1 MKDFLTSI
9 NKTETLTKL
18 QRPFS
23 ALPKVWIGFIIAGVY
38 LLVELVGGASG
49 NDMDDL
55 LVYLIAIGLVGMAY
69 WFFCVYRFHK
79 ILWEMTKDYE
89 FSPGAAVGYHFLP
102 FYNFYWIFKWPI
114 EFSNTINALGTVK
127 MAPGALLG
135 ALLLIALLI
144 NRFFDGAVGMT
155 FIFGIGTYMAS
166 VLRKQIQSP
175 ISVLPEEIQAEVK
188 ETGVWA
194 TQKVDQIKLISWNE
208 RPVLDGLVSVD
219 CPECKEK
226 KSFKVESF
234 RPFSSERPE
243 GLLLTEDVVNF
254 VSGGNRFL
262 SGALGFVFAA
272 IIVVIIE
279 MALQVRRHNFFFT
292 VIGVIIWKFI
302 QAILEN
308 VFNKQIPVWTYTC
321 SGCKN
326 KIFIASDG
334 SDVLLGEPK
343 EKKEKA
349 LKPESKVIVKPVV
362 EDKSLP
368 SMDLSPVPA
377 VSSLIDESEPQDVLP
392 DTVPHA
398 FTKTLV
404 APTKNLE
411 AGSVFAGRYLIL
423 EELGKGGMGSV
434 YKAYDKE
441 VEEKIALKTIKSEIA
456 ADEKV
461 IQRFRNELKIAR
473 KISHKNVCRMFDLG
487 REDDTYYI
495 AMEYVS
501 GEDLKSS
508 VRRMGP
514 LSTGKVLGFATEIC
528 EGLAEAHRL
537 GIVHRDLKP
546 QNIMIDRDGIA
557 QIMDFGIARS
567 RDLKGMTENGSTIGT
582 PEYMSPE
589 QVEGEDIDSRSDIYS
604 MGVILYEMVTG
615 RTPFEGKTP
624 MSIAMKHV
632 TEKPKEP
639 KGLNMQ
645 ISEDLSRVIMKCM
658 EKDKTYRF
666 QSALDLLYALKEI
679 ERGIPAIERIKPARK
694 PVTSREITVSFSVRR
709 FLIPV
714 AALLGV
720 VIIGGGIWYFV
731 LRPESSKPT
740 LSSPVPTKEHT
751 LAAAHE
757 FLEDKDYSEALAL
770 FNSVLELDPEDP
782 DVRFNKATILK
793 EQGKTEE
800 ALQEFEKVIVLDE
813 EDPRSYKQLGEI
825 FEQKKDFEKG
835 VFYYKKY
842 IALAS
847 LSESADAGEVAK
859 RVTEME
865 ARLRPEGGEEAQG
878 VTADKSTVT
887 REITPRQAESKESEV
902 DLSQRLNS
910 GIRAFNQ
917 ERYDQSISVM
927 REILRLDPSNS
938 QAKSYL
944 NRAQQEKAKQLKKQ
958 EIGQGISLAQVAY
971 ERGDYEE
978 CLNQVKKVLRLD
990 PENEEANRYYNLAE
1004 QVVAPEKMKIIVN
1017 GYVQSLNNKDLVSFY
1032 ENTCSSAL
1040 FQRIK
1045 EDTELISS
1053 LYKSFRSVAS
1063 NIKIQLKE
1071 NSRAEVS
1078 FSNIITGISVSEEQR
1093 QVVFEGTYIW
1103 EMEKQGETWKIIGI
1117 STLTSDK
1124 NS

>member
-1 MKDFLTSI
+1 MKDFLTSL
-9 NKTETLTKL
+9 NKTATLTKL

-23 ALPKVWIGFIIAGVY
+23 ALPKVWIGFIIAGVF
-38 LLVELVGGASG
+38 LLVELIALASG
-49 NDMDDL
+49 YDMDDL
-55 LVYLIAIGLVGMAY
+55 LLYLLAIGLVGTVY
-69 WFFCVYRFHK
+69 WLFCVHRFHK
-79 ILWEMTKDYE
+79 ILREMNRSYQI
-89 FSPGAAVGYHFLP
+89 SPGAAVGYHFIP

-114 EFSNTINALGTVK
+114 EFSKYINAQGSVK
-127 MAPGALLG
+127 MVQGGLLG

-155 FIFGIGTYMAS
+155 FIFGIGTYMANI
-166 VLRKQIQSP
+166 LRRQIQSP
-175 ISVLPEEIQAEVK
+175 ISVMPEEIQAEVK
-188 ETGVWA
+188 ETGVWT
-194 TQKVDQIKLISWNE
+194 TQKVDQIKSLSWNV

-243 GLLLTEDVVNF
+243 GLVLTEDVVNF
-254 VSGGNRFL
+254 VTGGNRFL

-272 IIVVIIE
+272 IIIVILE

-302 QAILEN
+302 QSMLEG

-321 SGCKN
+321 SGCEEKL
-326 KIFIASDG
+326 FIASDG
-334 SDVLLGEPK
+334 SDVLLGEAK
-343 EKKEKA
+343 EKKEAAAKS
-349 LKPESKVIVKPVV
+349 ESKIIAEPVA
-362 EDKSLP
+362 EDKPLP

-377 VSSLIDESEPQDVLP
+377 VSSLIQESEHPDVLA
-392 DTVPHA
+392 DSVPTS
-398 FTKTLV
+398 FTETLV
-404 APTKNLE
+404 APSKNLD

-434 YKAYDKE
+434 YKAFDKE
-441 VEEKIALKTIKSEIA
+441 VGEKIALKTIKPEIA

-567 RDLKGMTENGSTIGT
+567 RELKGMTENGSTIGT

-589 QVEGEDIDSRSDIYS
+589 QVEGEDIDQRSDIYS

-639 KGLNMQ
+639 IGLNMQ

-658 EKDKTYRF
+658 EKDKARRY

-714 AALLGV
+714 AAVLGV
-720 VIIGGGIWYFV
+720 VIIGGGIWFFV
-731 LRPESSKPT
+731 LRPESSKPA
-740 LSSPVPTKEHT
+740 LSSPVPTKEAT

-757 FLEDKDYSEALAL
+757 SLKDKDYSGALDQ
-770 FNSVLELDPEDP
+770 FNRVLELDPEDL
-782 DVRFNKATILK
+782 DVRFNIATILK
-793 EQGKTEE
+793 ELGKTDK
-800 ALQEFEKVIVLDE
+800 ALQEFERVIALDE
-813 EDPRSYKQLGEI
+813 EDPRSYKQLGEL
-825 FEQKKDFEKG
+825 FEQRQDLEKG

-842 IALAS
+842 LS
-847 LSESADAGEVAK
+847 LMSADESEDIDEIVK
-859 RVTEME
+859 RVADLEGMLKPAGRAEVQSGTTE
-865 ARLRPEGGEEAQG
+865 
-878 VTADKSTVT
+878 KSAVI
-887 REITPRQAESKESEV
+887 RDVTPRRAESREPEV
-902 DLSQRLNS
+902 DLSRRLDT

-938 QAKSYL
+938 QATSYL
-944 NRAQQEKAKQLKKQ
+944 TRAQQEKAKQLKKQ

-1004 QVVAPEKMKIIVN
+1004 QVVAPEKMRIIVN
-1017 GYVQSLNNKDLVSFY
+1017 EYVQSLNNKELVSFY

-1045 EDTELISS
+1045 GDSELISN

-1071 NSRAEVS
+1071 NNRAEVS
-1078 FSNIITGISVSEEQR
+1078 FSNIITGILESGEQR
-1093 QVVFEGTYIW
+1093 QVVFEGTYVW

-1117 STLTSDK
+1117 STQPAGKDR
-1124 NS
+1124 

>member
-334 SDVLLGEPK
+334 SDVLLGEAK

-349 LKPESKVIVKPVV
+349 LKPESKAIVEPVV

-567 RDLKGMTENGSTIGT
+567 RELKGMTENGSTIGT

-658 EKDKTYRF
+658 EKDKTHRF

-1045 EDTELISS
+1045 GDTELISS

-1078 FSNIITGISVSEEQR
+1078 FSNIITGIPVSEEQR

-1103 EMEKQGETWKIIGI
+1103 EMEKQDETWKIIGI
-1117 STLTSDK
+1117 ATRTVDK
-1124 NS
+1124 NR

>member
-1 MKDFLTSI
+1 MKEFLTSI

-23 ALPKVWIGFIIAGVY
+23 PLPKVWIGFIIAGVY
-38 LLVELVGGASG
+38 LLVELMSGASG

-69 WFFCVYRFHK
+69 WLFCVYRFHK

-89 FSPGAAVGYHFLP
+89 FSPGAAVGYHFIP

-135 ALLLIALLI
+135 ALLLIALLV

-194 TQKVDQIKLISWNE
+194 TQKADQIKSLSWNE

-219 CPECKEK
+219 CPDCKEK

-243 GLLLTEDVVNF
+243 GLVLTEDVVNF

-272 IIVVIIE
+272 VIIIIIE

-292 VIGVIIWKFI
+292 VIGAIIWKFV
-302 QAILEN
+302 QAMLEG

-321 SGCKN
+321 SGCEN
-326 KIFIASDG
+326 KIFIASGG
-334 SDVLLGEPK
+334 SNVLLGEAK
-343 EKKEKA
+343 GKKETA
-349 LKPESKVIVKPVV
+349 PKPKSKIIVEPVT
-362 EDKSLP
+362 EEKSL
-368 SMDLSPVPA
+368 SSWDVSPVPDGP
-377 VSSLIDESEPQDVLP
+377 SPLQESEPQDVLP

-423 EELGKGGMGSV
+423 EELGRGGMGSV
-434 YKAYDKE
+434 YKAFDKE

-589 QVEGEDIDSRSDIYS
+589 QVEGEDIDQRSDIYS

-658 EKDKTYRF
+658 EKDKARRY

-694 PVTSREITVSFSVRR
+694 PITSREITVSFSIRR
-709 FLIPV
+709 FIIPV
-714 AALLGV
+714 TAVLGV
-720 VIIGGGIWYFV
+720 IIIGGGIWFFV
-731 LRPESSKPT
+731 LRPESSNPP
-740 LSSPVPTKEHT
+740 LSSPVPTKETT

-757 FLEDKDYSEALAL
+757 SLKDKDYSGALDQ
-770 FNSVLELDPEDP
+770 FTRVLELDPEDP
-782 DVRFNKATILK
+782 DVRFNIATILK

-800 ALQEFEKVIVLDE
+800 ALREFEKVIVFDE
-813 EDPRSYKQLGEI
+813 ENPRSYRQLGEI

-842 IALAS
+842 IALSAS
-847 LSESADAGEVAK
+847 NESTDTDEVAK
-859 RVTEME
+859 RVAEME
-865 ARLRPEGGEEAQG
+865 ARIRPEGGEEVQG
-878 VTADKSTVT
+878 VSAEKSVVT
-887 REITPRQAESKESEV
+887 REITPRRAESKESEV

-917 ERYDQSISVM
+917 ERYDQSIRVM
-927 REILRLDPSNS
+927 REILRLDPGNS
-938 QAKSYL
+938 QATSYL
-944 NRAQQEKAKQLKKQ
+944 TRAQQEKVKQQKRQ
-958 EIGQGISLAQVAY
+958 EIGQGISLAQIAY

-990 PENEEANRYYNLAE
+990 PQNEEANRYYDLAE
-1004 QVVAPEKMKIIVN
+1004 QVVAPEKMRIIVN
-1017 GYVQSLNNKDLVSFY
+1017 GYIQSLNNKNLVSFY
-1032 ENTCSSAL
+1032 QDTCSSTL

-1045 EDTELISS
+1045 GDTELISG
-1053 LYKSFRSVAS
+1053 LYKSFKSVAS
-1063 NIKIQLKE
+1063 NIKVQLKE
-1071 NSRAEVS
+1071 NNKAEVS
-1078 FSNIITGISVSEEQR
+1078 FSNIITGIPESGDQR

-1124 NS
+1124 NR

>member
-243 GLLLTEDVVNF
+243 GLMLTEDVVNF

-487 REDDTYYI
+487 RENDTYYI

-567 RDLKGMTENGSTIGT
+567 RELKGMTENGSTIGT

-589 QVEGEDIDSRSDIYS
+589 QVEGEDIDLRSDIYS

-740 LSSPVPTKEHT
+740 LSSPVPTKETT

-757 FLEDKDYSEALAL
+757 FLEDKDYSEALDL

-847 LSESADAGEVAK
+847 LSESADTGEVAK

-878 VTADKSTVT
+878 VTADKSAVT
-887 REITPRQAESKESEV
+887 REITPRQAESKELEV

-938 QAKSYL
+938 QAKSYF

-1045 EDTELISS
+1045 GDTELISS

-1078 FSNIITGISVSEEQR
+1078 FSNIITGIPVSEEQR

-1103 EMEKQGETWKIIGI
+1103 EMEKQDETWKIIGI
-1117 STLTSDK
+1117 ATRTVDK
-1124 NS
+1124 NR

>member
-243 GLLLTEDVVNF
+243 GLMLTEDVVNF

-334 SDVLLGEPK
+334 SDVLLGEAK

-349 LKPESKVIVKPVV
+349 LKPESKAIVEPVV

-567 RDLKGMTENGSTIGT
+567 RELKGMTENGSTIGT

-589 QVEGEDIDSRSDIYS
+589 QVEGEDIDLRSDIYS

-658 EKDKTYRF
+658 EKDKTHRF

-740 LSSPVPTKEHT
+740 LSSPVPTKETT

-757 FLEDKDYSEALAL
+757 FLEDKDYSEALDL

-847 LSESADAGEVAK
+847 LSESADTGEVAK

-938 QAKSYL
+938 QAKSYF

-1045 EDTELISS
+1045 GDTELISS

-1078 FSNIITGISVSEEQR
+1078 FSNIITGIPVSEEQR

-1103 EMEKQGETWKIIGI
+1103 EMEKQDETWKIIGI
-1117 STLTSDK
+1117 ATRTVDK
-1124 NS
+1124 NR

>member
-1 MKDFLTSI
+1 MKDFLTSL
-9 NKTETLTKL
+9 NKTATLTKL

-23 ALPKVWIGFIIAGVY
+23 ALPKVWVGFIIAGVF
-38 LLVELVGGASG
+38 LLVELIAQASG
-49 NDMDDL
+49 YDNDDL
-55 LVYLIAIGLVGMAY
+55 MVYLLAIGLVGSIY
-69 WFFCVYRFHK
+69 WLFCVHRFHK
-79 ILWEMTKDYE
+79 ILREMTNDYE
-89 FSPGAAVGYHFLP
+89 ISPGAAVGYHFVP

-114 EFSNTINALGTVK
+114 VFSKTINALGTVK
-127 MAPGALLG
+127 MANGALLG
-135 ALLLIALLI
+135 VLLLIALLI

-155 FIFGIGTYMAS
+155 FIFGIGTYMAN

-175 ISVLPEEIQAEVK
+175 ISVLPDEIQAEVK

-194 TQKVDQIKLISWNE
+194 IQKVDQIKSLSWNE

-219 CPECKEK
+219 CPDCKEK
-226 KSFKVESF
+226 KSFKVDSF

-243 GLLLTEDVVNF
+243 GLVLTEDVVNF
-254 VSGGNRFL
+254 ISGGNRFL

-272 IIVVIIE
+272 IIVIIIE

-302 QAILEN
+302 QAMLEG

-321 SGCKN
+321 SGCEN

-334 SDVLLGEPK
+334 SDVLLGDAK
-343 EKKEKA
+343 EKKETA
-349 LKPESKVIVKPVV
+349 PKPESKIIIEPVT
-362 EDKSLP
+362 EDKSQ
-368 SMDLSPVPA
+368 SSWEESPVPA
-377 VSSLIDESEPQDVLP
+377 APFQLQESEPQDVLP
-392 DTVPHA
+392 DTVPKT

-404 APTKNLE
+404 APSKNLE
-411 AGSVFAGRYLIL
+411 AGSVFARRYLIL

-434 YKAYDKE
+434 YKAFDKE
-441 VEEKIALKTIKSEIA
+441 VEEKIALKTIKPEIA

-557 QIMDFGIARS
+557 RIMDFGIARS
-567 RDLKGMTENGSTIGT
+567 RELKGMTENGSTIGT

-589 QVEGEDIDSRSDIYS
+589 QVEGEDIDQRSDIYS

-624 MSIAMKHV
+624 MSVAMKHV

-639 KGLNMQ
+639 RGLNMQ

-658 EKDKTYRF
+658 EKDKARRY

-679 ERGIPAIERIKPARK
+679 ERGIPAIERVKPAKRSI
-694 PVTSREITVSFSVRR
+694 TSREITVSFSIRR
-709 FLIPV
+709 FLIP
-714 AALLGV
+714 AAAVLAA
-720 VIIGGGIWYFV
+720 VIIGGGVWYFV
-731 LRPESSKPT
+731 LRPERSKPT
-740 LSSPVPTKEHT
+740 SPVSVHTKENI

-757 FLEDKDYSEALAL
+757 SLRDKDYSAALDQ
-770 FNSVLELDPEDP
+770 FNKVLEIEPEDP
-782 DVRFNKATILK
+782 DVRLNIAIILK
-793 EQGKTEE
+793 EQGKIEE
-800 ALQEFEKVIVLDE
+800 AVQEFDRVIALDE

-825 FEQKKDFEKG
+825 FEQKQDLEKG

-842 IALAS
+842 LTLANAS
-847 LSESADAGEVAK
+847 VDADEVAR
-859 RVTEME
+859 RVAEME
-865 ARLRPEGGEEAQG
+865 ARLRPAGEEETQSVAAEKSV
-878 VTADKSTVT
+878 VTKEV
-887 REITPRQAESKESEV
+887 TPRRVEREDPEV
-902 DLSQRLNS
+902 DLSQRLDT

-917 ERYDQSISVM
+917 ERFDQSISIM
-927 REILRLDPSNS
+927 REILRLDPKNS

-944 NRAQQEKAKQLKKQ
+944 TRAQQEKAKQLKKQ
-958 EIGQGISLAQVAY
+958 EIGRGISLAQVAY

-990 PENEEANRYYNLAE
+990 PENAEAKKYSDLAE
-1004 QVVAPEKMKIIVN
+1004 QIVAPQKMRDIVN
-1017 GYVQSLNNKDLVSFY
+1017 GYIQSLKNKELVSFY
-1032 ENTCSSAL
+1032 ENTCSSEL

-1045 EDTELISS
+1045 GDTELISN
-1053 LYKSFRSVAS
+1053 LYQSFRSVAS
-1063 NIKIQLKE
+1063 NIKIQLME
-1071 NSRAEVS
+1071 NNRAEVS
-1078 FSNIITGISVSEEQR
+1078 FSNIITGIPVSGEQR

-1103 EMEKQGETWKIIGI
+1103 EMEKQGETWKIIGL
-1117 STLTSDK
+1117 STQTAGK
-1124 NS
+1124 NR

>member
-1 MKDFLTSI
+1 MKDFLTSL
-9 NKTETLTKL
+9 NKTATLTKL

-23 ALPKVWIGFIIAGVY
+23 ALPKVWIGFIIAGVF
-38 LLVELVGGASG
+38 LLVELIALASG
-49 NDMDDL
+49 YDMDDL
-55 LVYLIAIGLVGMAY
+55 LLYLLAIGLVGTVY
-69 WFFCVYRFHK
+69 WLFCVHRFHK
-79 ILWEMTKDYE
+79 ILREMNRSYQI
-89 FSPGAAVGYHFLP
+89 SPGAAVGYHFIP

-114 EFSNTINALGTVK
+114 EFSKYINAQGSVK
-127 MAPGALLG
+127 MVQGGLLG

-155 FIFGIGTYMAS
+155 FIFGIGTYMANI
-166 VLRKQIQSP
+166 LRRQIQSP
-175 ISVLPEEIQAEVK
+175 ISVMPEEIQAEVK

-194 TQKVDQIKLISWNE
+194 TQKVDQIKSLSWNV

-243 GLLLTEDVVNF
+243 GLVLTEDVVNF
-254 VSGGNRFL
+254 VTGGNRFL

-272 IIVVIIE
+272 IIIVILE

-302 QAILEN
+302 QSMLEG

-321 SGCKN
+321 SGCEEKL
-326 KIFIASDG
+326 FIASDG
-334 SDVLLGEPK
+334 SDVLLGEAK
-343 EKKEKA
+343 EKKEAAAKS
-349 LKPESKVIVKPVV
+349 ESKIIAEPVA
-362 EDKSLP
+362 EDKPLP

-377 VSSLIDESEPQDVLP
+377 VSSLIQESEHPDVLA
-392 DTVPHA
+392 DSVPTS
-398 FTKTLV
+398 FTETLV
-404 APTKNLE
+404 APSKNLD

-434 YKAYDKE
+434 YKAFDKE
-441 VEEKIALKTIKSEIA
+441 VGEKIALKTIKPEIA

-567 RDLKGMTENGSTIGT
+567 RELKGMTENGSTIGT

-589 QVEGEDIDSRSDIYS
+589 QVEGEDIDQRSDIYS

-639 KGLNMQ
+639 IGLNMQ

-658 EKDKTYRF
+658 EKDKARRY

-714 AALLGV
+714 AAVLGV
-720 VIIGGGIWYFV
+720 VIIGGGIWFFV
-731 LRPESSKPT
+731 LRPESSKPA
-740 LSSPVPTKEHT
+740 LSSPVPTKEAT

-757 FLEDKDYSEALAL
+757 SLKDKDYSGALDQ
-770 FNSVLELDPEDP
+770 FNRVLELDPEDL
-782 DVRFNKATILK
+782 DVRFNIATILK
-793 EQGKTEE
+793 ELGKTDK
-800 ALQEFEKVIVLDE
+800 ALQEFERVIALDE
-813 EDPRSYKQLGEI
+813 EDPRSYKQLGEL
-825 FEQKKDFEKG
+825 FEQRQDLEKG

-842 IALAS
+842 LS
-847 LSESADAGEVAK
+847 LMSADESEDIDEIVK
-859 RVTEME
+859 RVADLEGMLKPAGRAEVQSGTTE
-865 ARLRPEGGEEAQG
+865 
-878 VTADKSTVT
+878 KSAVI
-887 REITPRQAESKESEV
+887 RDVTPRRAESREPEV
-902 DLSQRLNS
+902 DLSRRLDT

-938 QAKSYL
+938 QATSYL
-944 NRAQQEKAKQLKKQ
+944 TRAQQEKAKQLKRQ

-1004 QVVAPEKMKIIVN
+1004 QVVAPEKMRIIVN
-1017 GYVQSLNNKDLVSFY
+1017 EYVQSLNNKELVSFY

-1045 EDTELISS
+1045 GDSELISN

-1071 NSRAEVS
+1071 NNRAEVS
-1078 FSNIITGISVSEEQR
+1078 FSNIITGILESGEQR
-1093 QVVFEGTYIW
+1093 QVVFEGTYVW

-1117 STLTSDK
+1117 STQPAGKDR
-1124 NS
+1124 

>member
-23 ALPKVWIGFIIAGVY
+23 ALPKVWIGFIIAGVF
-38 LLVELVGGASG
+38 LLVELMGGASG

-55 LVYLIAIGLVGMAY
+55 LVYLVAIGLVGMAY
-69 WFFCVYRFHK
+69 WLFCVHRFHK
-79 ILWEMTKDYE
+79 ILREMNKDYE
-89 FSPGAAVGYHFLP
+89 ISPGAAVGYHFLP

-114 EFSNTINALGTVK
+114 EFSKYINAQGSVK
-127 MAPGALLG
+127 MAHGALLG

-155 FIFGIGTYMAS
+155 FIFGIGTYMVN

-175 ISVLPEEIQAEVK
+175 ISVMPEEIQAEVK

-194 TQKVDQIKLISWNE
+194 TQKMDQIKSLSWNA

-219 CPECKEK
+219 CPDCKEK

-243 GLLLTEDVVNF
+243 GLVLTEDVVNF

-272 IIVVIIE
+272 IIIIIIE

-292 VIGVIIWKFI
+292 VIGVIIWKFV
-302 QAILEN
+302 QAMLEG
-308 VFNKQIPVWTYTC
+308 VFKRQIPVWSYTC
-321 SGCKN
+321 SGCEN

-334 SDVLLGEPK
+334 SDVLLGEAK
-343 EKKEKA
+343 EKKEFA
-349 LKPESKVIVKPVV
+349 PEPESKIIEEPVT
-362 EDKSLP
+362 EHKSLP
-368 SMDLSPVPA
+368 SMDKSPVPA
-377 VSSLIDESEPQDVLP
+377 VSSLIQESDPQDVLP
-392 DTVPHA
+392 DTVPKT

-404 APTKNLE
+404 APSKNLD

-434 YKAYDKE
+434 YKAFDKE
-441 VEEKIALKTIKSEIA
+441 VEEKIALKMIKPEIA
-456 ADEKV
+456 TDEKV

-487 REDDTYYI
+487 REEDTYYI

-514 LSTGKVLGFATEIC
+514 LSTGKVLRFATEIC

-557 QIMDFGIARS
+557 RIMDFGIARS
-567 RDLKGMTENGSTIGT
+567 RELKGMTENGSTIGT

-589 QVEGEDIDSRSDIYS
+589 QVEGEDIDHRSDIYS

-624 MSIAMKHV
+624 MSVAMKHV

-639 KGLNMQ
+639 RGLNIQ

-658 EKDKTYRF
+658 EKAKARRY

-679 ERGIPAIERIKPARK
+679 ERGIPAIERVKPARR
-694 PVTSREITVSFSVRR
+694 PITSREITVSFSIRK

-714 AALLGV
+714 AAVLSA
-720 VIIGGGIWYFV
+720 VIIGGGVWYFV
-731 LRPESSKPT
+731 LRPERSKPT
-740 LSSPVPTKEHT
+740 SPVSVHTKENI

-757 FLEDKDYSEALAL
+757 SLRDKDYSGALDL
-770 FNSVLELDPEDP
+770 FNRVLEIDPEDP
-782 DVRFNKATILK
+782 DVLLNIAIILK

-800 ALQEFEKVIVLDE
+800 ALQEFEKVIALDE

-825 FEQKKDFEKG
+825 FEQRQDLEKG

-842 IALAS
+842 LS
-847 LSESADAGEVAK
+847 LVSMSKSADANEIYRKVEG
-859 RVTEME
+859 ME
-865 ARLRPEGGEEAQG
+865 ARLQPAGEEETQSVAAEKSV
-878 VTADKSTVT
+878 VTEEVKPKRVE
-887 REITPRQAESKESEV
+887 REEPEV
-902 DLSQRLNS
+902 DLSQRLDA

-917 ERYDQSISVM
+917 ERFDQSISIM
-927 REILRLDPSNS
+927 REMLRLDPNNS

-944 NRAQQEKAKQLKKQ
+944 TRAQQEKAKQLKKQ

-978 CLNQVKKVLRLD
+978 CFNQVKKVLRLD
-990 PENEEANRYYNLAE
+990 PENAEAKKYSDLAE
-1004 QVVAPEKMKIIVN
+1004 QIVAPQKMRDIVN
-1017 GYVQSLNNKDLVSFY
+1017 GYIQSLKNKELVSFY
-1032 ENTCSSAL
+1032 ENTCSSEL

-1045 EDTELISS
+1045 GDTELISN
-1053 LYKSFRSVAS
+1053 LYQSFRSVAS
-1063 NIKIQLKE
+1063 NIKIQLME
-1071 NSRAEVS
+1071 NNRAEVS
-1078 FSNIITGISVSEEQR
+1078 FSNIITGIPVSGEQR

-1103 EMEKQGETWKIIGI
+1103 EMEKQGETWKIIGL
-1117 STLTSDK
+1117 STQTAEK
-1124 NS
+1124 NR

>member
-1 MKDFLTSI
+1 MKDFLTSL
-9 NKTETLTKL
+9 NKTATLTKL

-23 ALPKVWIGFIIAGVY
+23 ALPKVWVGFIIAGVY
-38 LLVELVGGASG
+38 LFVELIGVASG
-49 NDMDDL
+49 YDMDDFMVLL
-55 LVYLIAIGLVGMAY
+55 LVIGLVGTVY
-69 WFFCVYRFHK
+69 WLFCVHRFHK
-79 ILWEMTKDYE
+79 ILREMTNDYE
-89 FSPGAAVGYHFLP
+89 ISPGAAVGYHFLP

-127 MAPGALLG
+127 MAHGALLG

-155 FIFGIGTYMAS
+155 FIFGIGTYMAN

-175 ISVLPEEIQAEVK
+175 ISVMPEEIQAEVK

-194 TQKVDQIKLISWNE
+194 TQKVDQIKSLSWNT

-219 CPECKEK
+219 CPDCKEK

-243 GLLLTEDVVNF
+243 GLVLTEDVVNF

-272 IIVVIIE
+272 IIIIIIE

-302 QAILEN
+302 QSMLEG

-321 SGCKN
+321 SGCEK
-326 KIFIASDG
+326 KIFIASNG
-334 SDVLLGEPK
+334 SDVLLGEAK
-343 EKKEKA
+343 EKKEFA
-349 LKPESKVIVKPVV
+349 PKPESKIIAEPVT
-362 EDKSLP
+362 EHKSLP
-368 SMDLSPVPA
+368 SMDKSPIPA
-377 VSSLIDESEPQDVLP
+377 VSSLIQESEHQDVLP
-392 DTVPHA
+392 DTVPKT

-404 APTKNLE
+404 APSKNLD

-434 YKAYDKE
+434 YKAFDKE
-441 VEEKIALKTIKSEIA
+441 VEEKIALKMIKPEIA
-456 ADEKV
+456 TDEKV

-487 REDDTYYI
+487 REGNTYYI

-557 QIMDFGIARS
+557 RIMDFGIARS
-567 RDLKGMTENGSTIGT
+567 RELKGMTENGSTIGT

-589 QVEGEDIDSRSDIYS
+589 QVEGEDIDQRSDIYS

-624 MSIAMKHV
+624 MSVAMKHV

-639 KGLNMQ
+639 RGLNIQ

-658 EKDKTYRF
+658 EKAKARRY

-679 ERGIPAIERIKPARK
+679 ERGIPAIERVKPARR
-694 PVTSREITVSFSVRR
+694 PLTSREITVSFSIRK

-714 AALLGV
+714 AAVLGA
-720 VIIGGGIWYFV
+720 VIIGGGVWYFV
-731 LRPESSKPT
+731 LRPERSKPT
-740 LSSPVPTKEHT
+740 SPVSVHTKENI

-757 FLEDKDYSEALAL
+757 SLRDEDYSGALDL
-770 FNSVLELDPEDP
+770 FNRILEIDPKDP
-782 DVRFNKATILK
+782 DVRLNIAIILK
-793 EQGKTEE
+793 EQGKIEE
-800 ALQEFEKVIVLDE
+800 AVQEFERVIVLDE
-813 EDPRSYKQLGEI
+813 ENPRSYRQLGEI
-825 FEQKKDFEKG
+825 FEQRQDLEKG

-842 IALAS
+842 LS
-847 LSESADAGEVAK
+847 LVSMSKSADANEIYRKVEG
-859 RVTEME
+859 ME
-865 ARLRPEGGEEAQG
+865 ARLQPAGEEETQSVAAEKSV
-878 VTADKSTVT
+878 VTKEVA
-887 REITPRQAESKESEV
+887 PRQAESEEPEV
-902 DLSQRLNS
+902 DLSQRLDV

-917 ERYDQSISVM
+917 ERYDQSISMM
-927 REILRLDPSNS
+927 REILRLDPNHS
-938 QAKSYL
+938 QAQSYL
-944 NRAQQEKAKQLKKQ
+944 TRAQQEKAKQLKKQ
-958 EIGQGISLAQVAY
+958 EIGRGISLAQVAY

-990 PENEEANRYYNLAE
+990 PENAEAKKYSDLAE
-1004 QVVAPEKMKIIVN
+1004 QIVAPQKMRDIVN
-1017 GYVQSLNNKDLVSFY
+1017 GYIQSLKNKELVSFY
-1032 ENTCSSAL
+1032 ENTCSSEL

-1045 EDTELISS
+1045 GDTELISN
-1053 LYKSFRSVAS
+1053 LYQSFRSVAS
-1063 NIKIQLKE
+1063 NIKIQLIE
-1071 NSRAEVS
+1071 NNRAEVS
-1078 FSNIITGISVSEEQR
+1078 FSNIITGIPVSGEQR

-1103 EMEKQGETWKIIGI
+1103 EMEKQGETWKIIGL
-1117 STLTSDK
+1117 STQTAEK
-1124 NS
+1124 NR

>member
-1 MKDFLTSI
+1 
-9 NKTETLTKL
+9 
-18 QRPFS
+18 
-23 ALPKVWIGFIIAGVY
+23 
-38 LLVELVGGASG
+38 
-49 NDMDDL
+49 MDDL
-55 LVYLIAIGLVGMAY
+55 LLYLLAIGLVGTVY
-69 WFFCVYRFHK
+69 WLFCVHRFHK
-79 ILWEMTKDYE
+79 ILREMNRSYQI
-89 FSPGAAVGYHFLP
+89 SPGAAVGYHFIP

-114 EFSNTINALGTVK
+114 EFSKYINAQGSVK
-127 MAPGALLG
+127 MVQGGLLG

-155 FIFGIGTYMAS
+155 FIFGIGTYMANI
-166 VLRKQIQSP
+166 LRRQIQSP
-175 ISVLPEEIQAEVK
+175 ISVMPEEIQAEVK

-194 TQKVDQIKLISWNE
+194 TQKVDQIKSLSWNV

-243 GLLLTEDVVNF
+243 GLVLTEDVVNF
-254 VSGGNRFL
+254 VTGGNRFL

-272 IIVVIIE
+272 IIIVILE

-302 QAILEN
+302 QSMLEG

-321 SGCKN
+321 SGCEEKL
-326 KIFIASDG
+326 FIASDG
-334 SDVLLGEPK
+334 SDVLLGEAK
-343 EKKEKA
+343 EKKEAAAKS
-349 LKPESKVIVKPVV
+349 ESKIIAEPVA
-362 EDKSLP
+362 EDKPLP

-377 VSSLIDESEPQDVLP
+377 VSSLIQESEHPDVLP
-392 DTVPHA
+392 DSVQTS
-398 FTKTLV
+398 FTETLV
-404 APTKNLE
+404 TPSKNLE

-434 YKAYDKE
+434 YKAFDKE
-441 VEEKIALKTIKSEIA
+441 VGEKIALKTIKPEIA

-567 RDLKGMTENGSTIGT
+567 RELKGMTENGSTIGT

-589 QVEGEDIDSRSDIYS
+589 QVEGEDIDQRSDIYS

-639 KGLNMQ
+639 ISLNMQ

-658 EKDKTYRF
+658 EKDKACRY

-714 AALLGV
+714 AAVLGA

-731 LRPESSKPT
+731 LRPESSKPA
-740 LSSPVPTKEHT
+740 LSSPVPTKEAT

-757 FLEDKDYSEALAL
+757 FLKDKDYSGALDQ
-770 FNSVLELDPEDP
+770 FNRVLELDPEDSE
-782 DVRFNKATILK
+782 VRFNIAAILK

-800 ALQEFEKVIVLDE
+800 ALQEFEKVISLDE
-813 EDPRSYKQLGEI
+813 EDPRSYKQLGDI
-825 FEQKKDFEKG
+825 FEQKQDLEKG

-842 IALAS
+842 LS
-847 LSESADAGEVAK
+847 LMSADESEDIDEIVK
-859 RVTEME
+859 RVADLEGMLKPAGRAEVQSGTTE
-865 ARLRPEGGEEAQG
+865 
-878 VTADKSTVT
+878 KSAVI
-887 REITPRQAESKESEV
+887 RDVTPRRAESREPEV
-902 DLSQRLNS
+902 DLSRRLDT

-938 QAKSYL
+938 QATSYL
-944 NRAQQEKAKQLKKQ
+944 TRAQQEKAKQLKKQ

-971 ERGDYEE
+971 E
-978 CLNQVKKVLRLD
+978 
-990 PENEEANRYYNLAE
+990 
-1004 QVVAPEKMKIIVN
+1004 
-1017 GYVQSLNNKDLVSFY
+1017 
-1032 ENTCSSAL
+1032 
-1040 FQRIK
+1040 
-1045 EDTELISS
+1045 
-1053 LYKSFRSVAS
+1053 
-1063 NIKIQLKE
+1063 
-1071 NSRAEVS
+1071 
-1078 FSNIITGISVSEEQR
+1078 
-1093 QVVFEGTYIW
+1093 
-1103 EMEKQGETWKIIGI
+1103 
-1117 STLTSDK
+1117 
-1124 NS
+1124 